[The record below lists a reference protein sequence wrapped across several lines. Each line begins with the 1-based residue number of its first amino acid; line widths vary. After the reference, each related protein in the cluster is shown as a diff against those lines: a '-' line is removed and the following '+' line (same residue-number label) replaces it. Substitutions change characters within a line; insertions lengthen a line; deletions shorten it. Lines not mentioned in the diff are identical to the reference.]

1 MWFIGALVGGVL
13 GAAAYGGG
21 GFVIG
26 ALLGGVVGGFIGFSS
41 GLNTKSRL
49 ELLEQKVAKLEAAL
63 AGPREEPVRQAEPDP
78 QPEEARP
85 ELVEIPLPEPQPE
98 PPAQP
103 ASVEPPPPPPAEP
116 REEGPSWWDRLVGGN
131 VVAKVG
137 ILVLFFGVAFLM
149 KYFYERIHVPI
160 ELRLTGV
167 AIGALAVLVI
177 GWRLRESRPGYALIL
192 QGGGIALMYL
202 VIFAAF
208 RLFDVLP
215 GPAAFVMLVAIAAS
229 SAALA
234 IAQNSLAL
242 AVIAVGG
249 GFLAPILAST
259 GRGSHVMLFSYYAVL
274 NAGIFAIAWV
284 KAWRLLNILGFAFTF
299 GIGTLWG
306 AANYRPELLAST
318 EPFLVLFFAMYLA
331 IPILFARQRAVQLK
345 DYVDGTLVFGTP
357 LVAFGLQAAAVRHI
371 EYAAAYS
378 ALSLALVYLALALA
392 LFRRSGQG
400 LRLLVESY
408 IALSL
413 AFATL
418 AIPLAFE
425 GRLTSAAW
433 ALEGAAVVWI
443 GVRQGRL
450 LPRAFGYLLQ
460 LAAGIA
466 FLVDVGKG
474 YGATPVLNSFA
485 MGCFFVAA
493 AAFFCSAYVERNR
506 DKVRPQESFLTLLL
520 VGWGALWWY
529 GGGIHEIQRFV
540 PGSQRT
546 QAVLLFFAASSV
558 AFSLLASRLPWHT
571 ARWLWLALYPAMV
584 MQAGLEILRG
594 VHPFAEIGAMA
605 WIGAFAAH
613 LWLVERN
620 APEKAGVVQSLHSV
634 GVWLLAL
641 VGAREVGWMIDT
653 AVEGRRVWPAISWA
667 IVPAGL
673 LFALASPGVQRRF
686 PVSMD
691 PKAYVVGGGAPL
703 AVFLALWLVYANV
716 TSNGDPYPLPYV
728 PLLNPLDIA
737 VAAALVV
744 IARWLAHLPLHGLAD
759 WWAAASAPV
768 FLLFGAAGFLWVN
781 AILLRTLHHWADLPF
796 ALRPMLASALV
807 QSAFSLLWT
816 LLALGAMMVATR
828 RHLRVL
834 WIAGAALMGVV
845 VAKLFLVDLSGVG
858 TVERIVSFIGV
869 GVLMLLVGYLSPV
882 PPREAAS

>member
-1 MWFIGALVGGVL
+1 MWFIGALVGGAL
-13 GAAAYGGG
+13 GAAAFGGS
-21 GFVIG
+21 GFVAG
-26 ALLGGVVGGFIGFSS
+26 ALLGGVIGGFIGLGSAM
-41 GLNTKSRL
+41 NTKSRL
-49 ELLEQKVAKLEAAL
+49 EQLEQKVARLEAML
-63 AGPREEPVRQAEPDP
+63 AGSREEPVG
-78 QPEEARP
+78 
-85 ELVEIPLPEPQPE
+85 QPE
-98 PPAQP
+98 PEPRPEIIEASPPPPQVRPEPPEPAP
-103 ASVEPPPPPPAEP
+103 VEPPPPPPSAAQP
-116 REEGPSWWDRLVGGN
+116 RDEGPSWWDRLVGGN

-137 ILVLFFGVAFLM
+137 ILVLFFGVAFLI

-160 ELRLTGV
+160 EMRLTGV
-167 AIGALAVLVI
+167 ALGALVVLVI
-177 GWRLRESRPGYALIL
+177 GWRLRASRPGYALIL
-192 QGGGIALMYL
+192 QGGGIAVMYL

-215 GPAAFVMLVAIAAS
+215 GPAAFAMLVVIAAA

-274 NAGIFAIAWV
+274 NAGIFVIAWI

-306 AANYRPELLAST
+306 ARSYRPELFAST
-318 EPFLVLFFAMYLA
+318 EPFLILFFAMYLA
-331 IPILFARQRAVQLK
+331 IPILFARKRAVELR

-378 ALSLALVYLALALA
+378 ALFVALVYLALALA
-392 LFRRSGQG
+392 LFRRTGQG

-450 LPRAFGYLLQ
+450 LARAFGYLLQ
-460 LAAGIA
+460 LAAGGA
-466 FLVDVGKG
+466 FLVDVAKG
-474 YGATPVLNSFA
+474 YGATPVFNSFA
-485 MGCFFVAA
+485 MGCLFLAV

-506 DKVRPQESFLTLLL
+506 DRVHSRESLLSYL
-520 VGWGALWWY
+520 LMGWGTLWWY
-529 GGGIHEIQRFV
+529 GGAIHEIQRFV
-540 PGSQRT
+540 PWSHRA
-546 QAVLLFFAASSV
+546 QAVLMLFAASSV
-558 AFSLLASRLPWHT
+558 AFSLLASRLPWRA
-571 ARWLWLALYPAMV
+571 ARWLWLLLYPAMV

-594 VHPFAEIGAMA
+594 VHPFAEMGALA

-613 LWLVERN
+613 LWLVERD
-620 APEKAGVVQSLHSV
+620 AQEKTEVVQSLRSV

-641 VGAREVGWMIDT
+641 VGAREVGWLIDA

-667 IVPAGL
+667 IVPAAL
-673 LFALASPGVQRRF
+673 LFALASPAVQGRF
-686 PVSMD
+686 PVARA
-691 PKAYVVGGGAPL
+691 PRAYMVGGGAPL
-703 AVFLALWLVYANV
+703 AVFLALWLVHANV

-737 VAAALVV
+737 VAVALVV
-744 IARWLAHLPLHGLAD
+744 IARWLARLPEHGLAD
-759 WWAAASAPV
+759 WWAAARAPV
-768 FLLFGAAGFLWVN
+768 FLLFGAVGFLWVN
-781 AILLRTLHHWADLPF
+781 AILLRTLHHWAELPF

-828 RHLRVL
+828 RHLRPL

-869 GVLMLLVGYLSPV
+869 GLLMLLIGYLSPV
-882 PPREAAS
+882 PPRQAAP